1 MCHCFNIIPKIN
13 TYMKFIPESKIL
25 NSLINNKLYS
35 FLKKNKMKT
44 KYSGILDY
52 GRNINSTFL
61 LVRSLFLPNEINEL
75 IDQNTF
81 KKGYAEL
88 DILNTLNKDISNIK
102 DTRLSI
108 MYLEISKKLA
118 T

>member
-1 MCHCFNIIPKIN
+1 
-13 TYMKFIPESKIL
+13 
-25 NSLINNKLYS
+25 
-35 FLKKNKMKT
+35 MKT

-108 MYLEISKKLA
+108 MYLEIKYYLCSKLLRDADWTSMANSIELRTPLVDWSFFNKLIPLIKN
-118 T
+118 